1 MDNKQ
6 EMVLVEKA
14 VLEDLLTTV
23 KELKKQLDDIQDA
36 VDDCYYLIG
45 PMAEKMGTV

>member
-23 KELKKQLDDIQDA
+23 KELKKQLDDVQDA
-36 VDDCYYLIG
+36 VEDCYSLIG
-45 PMAEKMGTV
+45 HMAEKMGAV